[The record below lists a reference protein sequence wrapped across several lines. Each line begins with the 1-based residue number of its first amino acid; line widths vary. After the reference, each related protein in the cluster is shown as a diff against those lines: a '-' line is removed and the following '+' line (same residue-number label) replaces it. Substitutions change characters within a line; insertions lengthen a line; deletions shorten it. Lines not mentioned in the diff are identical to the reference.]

1 MRAPVK
7 NGIEIAPPSL
17 TDEANLEVHVV
28 WGELQVLGRHDGAY
42 DGDAALYKGLY
53 LNMVPP
59 PDIWHELHRLI
70 RIHLAG
76 DLAGATVLLESA
88 APKPRAGGPHRR
100 RRGQSDGFGRDGKR
114 L

>member
-42 DGDAALYKGLY
+42 DGDAALYKGRY

-59 PDIWHELHRLI
+59 HKLHRLI

-76 DLAGATVLLESA
+76 DLAGAAVLLESA
-88 APKPRAGGPHRR
+88 APKPRAGGSRR
-100 RRGQSDGFGRDGKR
+100 RRRCQSNGFGREGKR
-114 L
+114 P